1 MRQSDLAQVD
11 WAGGEKQAVD
21 KVSRERGDENAQV
34 ASCSPGGGHSLHQGI
49 HLESSSPGTRCHEF
63 MQGHTIRQAWVK
75 HCQQTTCTLTLDLRH
90 GDTSG
95 MVWSG
100 AAILQRQS
108 SWSDRSYPCHY
119 LPFDTPSPLV
129 QVEGRSI

>member
-49 HLESSSPGTRCHEF
+49 HLESSSPGTRCHDTRTHH
-63 MQGHTIRQAWVK
+63 QADLGQALPADHVHTHTGPQAW
-75 HCQQTTCTLTLDLRH
+75 RH
-90 GDTSG
+90 FRNGL
-95 MVWSG
+95 VWGCNSPE
-100 AAILQRQS
+100 AEFLVRQELSLSLS
-108 SWSDRSYPCHY
+108 S
-119 LPFDTPSPLV
+119 L
-129 QVEGRSI
+129 